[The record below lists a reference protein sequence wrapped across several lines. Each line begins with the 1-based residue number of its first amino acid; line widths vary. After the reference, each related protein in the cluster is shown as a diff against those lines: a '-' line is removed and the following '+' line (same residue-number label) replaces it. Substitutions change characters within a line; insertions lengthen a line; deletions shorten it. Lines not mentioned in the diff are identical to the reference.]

1 MTNLFDITVPE
12 DCLKI
17 PVLHWIPKF
26 HKNPL
31 KFRYIAGSKNKI
43 LTVLEVEVQKIL
55 VLLENHFKNYC
66 EVIRQNSGYRY
77 YFSINNSKQAV
88 EMLMNVENPSSFDSY
103 DFSNLYTNFNHD
115 ELIDKFKILLD
126 ILFTNAQ
133 RKNKGDAI
141 RTEKSV
147 KGKAR
152 WCTFNE
158 ENLAKYNRQKF
169 WTKYKIIEAIEFLIK
184 NAHVKFGSLIFRQ
197 ICGIPMG
204 MIPAPGFAK
213 LGLGIDEFNY
223 CSKLLKDKRIDILKK
238 LINMVRY
245 IDDVGVAN
253 FLDFGDLA
261 KEIYPMSLV
270 LNKSNDS
277 GILNCAFLDLK
288 VSVVDKKFQIQVY
301 NKTDDYNFNVIVFP
315 FLESNIVTDICYSV
329 FFGEI
334 LRYLR
339 ICTKLIDFEN
349 RARMLVSMVTQRGYK
364 RSELAKQFVK
374 LFLRYRNEVTKYPG
388 SINPTECMLRVIY
401 YSS

>member
-1 MTNLFDITVPE
+1 M
-12 DCLKI
+12 LK
-17 PVLHWIPKF
+17 
-26 HKNPL
+26 
-31 KFRYIAGSKNKI
+31 
-43 LTVLEVEVQKIL
+43 
-55 VLLENHFKNYC
+55 
-66 EVIRQNSGYRY
+66 
-77 YFSINNSKQAV
+77 
-88 EMLMNVENPSSFDSY
+88 NVENPTTFDSY

-115 ELIDKFKILLD
+115 ELINKFRILLD
-126 ILFTNAQ
+126 LLFKNAE

-141 RTEKSV
+141 RTEKNV

-158 ENLAKYNRQKF
+158 DNLARYSGQKF
-169 WTKYKIIEAIEFLIK
+169 WTKYKILEAIEFLIK

-223 CSKLLKDKRIDILKK
+223 CSKLMKDGRIDILKK

-245 IDDVGVAN
+245 IDDIGVAN
-253 FLDFGDLA
+253 FLNFGDLA
-261 KEIYPMSLV
+261 REIYPRSLV

-288 VSVVDKKFQIQVY
+288 VSVVDEKFLIQVY
-301 NKTDDYNFNVIVFP
+301 NKTDDYNFRVIVFP

-339 ICTKLIDFEN
+339 ICTRLIDFEN

-374 LFLRYRNEVTKYPG
+374 LFLRYKNEVKKYPG
-388 SINPTECMLRVIY
+388 SVNPTECMLRVIY
-401 YSS
+401 HSS